1 MHYVED
7 YNIFLSSKKN
17 GGMFM
22 DWCLLNT
29 KCLMTNL
36 AILINLKQKNNIQF
50 YILAFHDHMIPILQ
64 VHSF

>member
-1 MHYVED
+1 
-7 YNIFLSSKKN
+7 
-17 GGMFM
+17 MFM